1 MTDARLVRYRGHFAS
16 LSVPEITVPQMSRGS
31 EREYDEDRDTESRVL
46 ASGAPDAEQLGEI
59 QESIEDLV
67 EAGDEQQ
74 ALSELQELRVP
85 DKAEVLA
92 DLEPENRRAL
102 LGNLSDD
109 EIADVLEHMDVEE
122 AVEVSG
128 LIDVDRM
135 AGVLES
141 VSSDVAAD
149 VLRGIDWADASQI
162 LVRMEDRSAV
172 GSLLLHE
179 DDDAG
184 GLMSTEFVAMRQS
197 WPTTR
202 AINVLRNSG
211 LDPADMRQLF
221 AVDDDGVLVGV
232 LELPELVFATPGSNV
247 SDVMNSDVVSVEAG
261 TDQEEAARL
270 MQRYEIRSIP
280 VVDRGGHL
288 EGTIAIEDLVDVV
301 ESEATEDMF
310 RMIGVRGDVRS
321 IESVRGSVRNRLP
334 WLMVNLATVLVTG
347 IVLSL
352 FAETL
357 NSLTILVVYLPVVMG
372 QAGIAGTQTLTIIV
386 RSMAI
391 GEVVT
396 GDARRLLIRE
406 ALLAVAQGV
415 VVAAVIALV
424 VLAWRGDAYLAAI
437 VAGALFLNMLVAAL
451 SGVLIPIALRAMKV
465 DPAASSAVFLTT
477 VTDIAGIAVYMG
489 LATAFLA
496 VLDKG

>member
-1 MTDARLVRYRGHFAS
+1 M
-16 LSVPEITVPQMSRGS
+16 PQ
-31 EREYDEDRDTESRVL
+31 RENDQDRDSEPQVL
-46 ASGAPDAEQLGEI
+46 VSGAPGAEQLDEI
-59 QESIEDLV
+59 QESIEELV

-74 ALSELQELRVP
+74 ALSELQELRDP

-92 DLEPENRRAL
+92 DLEPENRRTL
-102 LGNLSDD
+102 LGNLSND
-109 EIADVLEHMDVEE
+109 EIADVLEHMDVNE

-172 GSLLLHE
+172 GSLLLHK

-184 GLMSTEFVAMRQS
+184 GLMSTEFVSMRQS
-197 WPTTR
+197 WSTTR
-202 AINVLRNSG
+202 AISVLRNSR
-211 LDPADMRQLF
+211 LDPQDMRQLF

-247 SDVMNSDVVSVEAG
+247 SDVMNSNVVSVKAG

-270 MQRYEIRSIP
+270 MQRYEVRSIP
-280 VVDRGGHL
+280 VVDRNGRL

-321 IESVRGSVRNRLP
+321 IETVRGSVRNRLP
-334 WLMVNLATVLVTG
+334 WLMVNLATVLATG
-347 IVLSL
+347 FVLSL
-352 FAETL
+352 FAGTL
-357 NSLTILVVYLPVVMG
+357 DSLTILVVYLPVVMG

-396 GDARRLLIRE
+396 GDVRKLLIRE
-406 ALLAVAQGV
+406 ALLAIAQGV
-415 VVAAVIALV
+415 VVAIVIALV
-424 VLAWRGDAYLAAI
+424 VFVWRGDVYLAGI
-437 VAGALFLNMLVAAL
+437 VAGALFLNLFVAAL
-451 SGVLIPIALRAMKV
+451 SGVLIPFTLRALKV

-477 VTDIAGIAVYMG
+477 VTDIVGIAAYMG
-489 LATAFLA
+489 LATVFLS

>member
-1 MTDARLVRYRGHFAS
+1 MPKG
-16 LSVPEITVPQMSRGS
+16 P
-31 EREYDEDRDTESRVL
+31 EREFVKDPDSEPQVL
-46 ASGAPDAEQLGEI
+46 VSGAPDAEQLDEI
-59 QESIEDLV
+59 QESIEGHF

-74 ALSELQELRVP
+74 ALSELQELRDP

-92 DLEPENRRAL
+92 DLGPENRRTL
-102 LGNLSDD
+102 LGNLSND
-109 EIADVLEHMDVEE
+109 EIADVLEHMDVNE

-172 GSLLLHE
+172 GSLLLHK

-184 GLMSTEFVAMRQS
+184 GLMSTEFVSMRQS
-197 WPTTR
+197 WSTTR
-202 AINVLRNSG
+202 AINVLRNSR
-211 LDPADMRQLF
+211 LDPRDMRQLF

-247 SDVMNSDVVSVEAG
+247 SDVMNSNVVSVKAG

-270 MQRYEIRSIP
+270 MQRYEVRSIP
-280 VVDRGGHL
+280 VVDRNGRL

-321 IESVRGSVRNRLP
+321 IETVRGSVRNRLP
-334 WLMVNLATVLVTG
+334 WLMVNLATVLATG
-347 IVLSL
+347 FVLSL
-352 FAETL
+352 FAGTL
-357 NSLTILVVYLPVVMG
+357 DSLTILVVYLPVVMG

-396 GDARRLLIRE
+396 GDVRKLLIRE
-406 ALLAVAQGV
+406 ALLAISQGV
-415 VVAAVIALV
+415 VVAIVIALV
-424 VLAWRGDAYLAAI
+424 VFVWRGDVYLAGI
-437 VAGALFLNMLVAAL
+437 VAGALFLNLFVAAL
-451 SGVLIPIALRAMKV
+451 SGVLIPFTLRALKV

-477 VTDIAGIAVYMG
+477 VTDIVGIAAYMG
-489 LATAFLA
+489 LATVFLS

>member
-1 MTDARLVRYRGHFAS
+1 M
-16 LSVPEITVPQMSRGS
+16 VPYMPKGP
-31 EREYDEDRDTESRVL
+31 EREFVKDPDSEPQVL
-46 ASGAPDAEQLGEI
+46 VSGAPDAEQLDEI
-59 QESIEDLV
+59 QESIEGHF

-74 ALSELQELRVP
+74 ALSELQELRDP

-92 DLEPENRRAL
+92 DLGPENRRTL
-102 LGNLSDD
+102 LGNLSND
-109 EIADVLEHMDVEE
+109 EIADVLEHMDVNE

-172 GSLLLHE
+172 GSLLLHK

-184 GLMSTEFVAMRQS
+184 GLMSTEFVSMRQS
-197 WPTTR
+197 WSTTR
-202 AINVLRNSG
+202 AINVLRNSR
-211 LDPADMRQLF
+211 LDPRDMRQLF

-247 SDVMNSDVVSVEAG
+247 SDVMNSNVVSVKAG

-270 MQRYEIRSIP
+270 MQRYEVRSIP
-280 VVDRGGHL
+280 VVDRNGRL

-321 IESVRGSVRNRLP
+321 IETVRGSVRNRLP
-334 WLMVNLATVLVTG
+334 WLMVNLATVLATG
-347 IVLSL
+347 FVLSL
-352 FAETL
+352 FARTL
-357 NSLTILVVYLPVVMG
+357 DSLTILVVYLPVVMG

-391 GEVVT
+391 GEVVA
-396 GDARRLLIRE
+396 GDVRKLLIRE
-406 ALLAVAQGV
+406 ALLAISQGV
-415 VVAAVIALV
+415 VVAIVIALV
-424 VLAWRGDAYLAAI
+424 VFVWRGDVYLAGI
-437 VAGALFLNMLVAAL
+437 VAGALFLNLFVAAL
-451 SGVLIPIALRAMKV
+451 SGVLIPFTLRALKV

-477 VTDIAGIAVYMG
+477 VTDIVGIAAYMG
-489 LATAFLA
+489 LATVFLS

>member
-1 MTDARLVRYRGHFAS
+1 MNESEKTLDPDTD
-16 LSVPEITVPQMSRGS
+16 PEIPV
-31 EREYDEDRDTESRVL
+31 
-46 ASGAPDAEQLGEI
+46 SGAPDAEQLDEI
-59 QESIEDLV
+59 QESIEELV
-67 EAGDEQQ
+67 EAGDQQ
-74 ALSELQELRVP
+74 RALSELQELRVP

-92 DLEPENRRAL
+92 DLEPENRRTL
-102 LGNLSDD
+102 LGNLSIN
-109 EIADVLEHMDVEE
+109 EIADVLEHMDVGD
-122 AVEVSG
+122 AVEISG
-128 LIDVDRM
+128 LIGVDRM

-172 GSLLLHE
+172 GGLLLHK

-184 GLMSTEFVAMRQS
+184 GLMSTEFVSMRQT

-211 LDPADMRQLF
+211 LGPQDMRQLF
-221 AVDDDGVLVGV
+221 AVDDEGVLVGV
-232 LELPELVFATPGSNV
+232 LDLPELVFATPGSSV
-247 SDVMNSDVVSVEAG
+247 SDVMNSNVVSVEAG

-280 VVDRGGHL
+280 VVDRSGRL

-310 RMIGVRGDVRS
+310 RMIGVRGDARS
-321 IESVRGSVRNRLP
+321 ISSVRGAVRNRLP
-334 WLMVNLATVLVTG
+334 WLMVNLATVLATG

-357 NSLTILVVYLPVVMG
+357 NSLTILVIYLPVVMG

-396 GDARRLLIRE
+396 GDIRRLLIRE

-415 VVAAVIALV
+415 AVAAVIALV
-424 VLAWRGDAYLAAI
+424 VFVWRGDIYLAAI
-437 VAGALFLNMLVAAL
+437 VAGALFLNLFVAAL
-451 SGVLIPIALRAMKV
+451 SGVLIPFTLRALKI

-477 VTDIAGIAVYMG
+477 VTDIVGIAVYMG
-489 LATAFLA
+489 LATVFLS
-496 VLDKG
+496 VLDRG

>member
-1 MTDARLVRYRGHFAS
+1 MPKG
-16 LSVPEITVPQMSRGS
+16 P
-31 EREYDEDRDTESRVL
+31 EREFVKDPDSEPQVL
-46 ASGAPDAEQLGEI
+46 VSGAPDAEQLDEI
-59 QESIEDLV
+59 QESIEGHF

-74 ALSELQELRVP
+74 ALSELQELRDP

-92 DLEPENRRAL
+92 DLGPENRRTL
-102 LGNLSDD
+102 LGNLSND
-109 EIADVLEHMDVEE
+109 EIADVLEHMDVNE

-172 GSLLLHE
+172 GSLLLHK

-184 GLMSTEFVAMRQS
+184 GLMSTEFVSMRQS
-197 WPTTR
+197 WSTTR
-202 AINVLRNSG
+202 AINVLRNSR
-211 LDPADMRQLF
+211 LDPRDMRQLF

-247 SDVMNSDVVSVEAG
+247 SDVMNSNVVSVKAG

-270 MQRYEIRSIP
+270 MQRYEVRSIP
-280 VVDRGGHL
+280 VVDRNGRL

-321 IESVRGSVRNRLP
+321 IETVRGSVRNRLP
-334 WLMVNLATVLVTG
+334 WLMVNLATVLATG
-347 IVLSL
+347 FVLSL
-352 FAETL
+352 FARTL
-357 NSLTILVVYLPVVMG
+357 DSLTILVVYLPVVMG

-391 GEVVT
+391 GDVVT
-396 GDARRLLIRE
+396 GDVRKLLIRE
-406 ALLAVAQGV
+406 ALLAISQGV
-415 VVAAVIALV
+415 VVAIVIALV
-424 VLAWRGDAYLAAI
+424 VFVWRGDVYLAGI
-437 VAGALFLNMLVAAL
+437 VAGALFLNLFVAAL
-451 SGVLIPIALRAMKV
+451 SGVLIPFTLRALKV

-477 VTDIAGIAVYMG
+477 VTDIVGIAAYMG
-489 LATAFLA
+489 LATVFLS

>member
-1 MTDARLVRYRGHFAS
+1 MPKG
-16 LSVPEITVPQMSRGS
+16 P
-31 EREYDEDRDTESRVL
+31 EREFVKDPDSEPQVL
-46 ASGAPDAEQLGEI
+46 VSGAPDAEQLDEI
-59 QESIEDLV
+59 QESIEGHF
-67 EAGDEQQ
+67 EAGDGQQ
-74 ALSELQELRVP
+74 ALSELQELRDP

-92 DLEPENRRAL
+92 DLGPENRRTL
-102 LGNLSDD
+102 LGNLSND
-109 EIADVLEHMDVEE
+109 EIADVLEHMDVNE
-122 AVEVSG
+122 AVKVSG

-172 GSLLLHE
+172 GSLLLHK

-184 GLMSTEFVAMRQS
+184 GLMSTEFVSMRQS
-197 WPTTR
+197 WSTTR
-202 AINVLRNSG
+202 AINVLRNSR
-211 LDPADMRQLF
+211 LDPRDMRQLF

-247 SDVMNSDVVSVEAG
+247 SDVMNSNVVSVKAG

-270 MQRYEIRSIP
+270 MQRYEVRSIP
-280 VVDRGGHL
+280 VVDRNGRL

-321 IESVRGSVRNRLP
+321 IETVRGSVRNRLP
-334 WLMVNLATVLVTG
+334 WLMVNLATVLATG
-347 IVLSL
+347 FVLSL
-352 FAETL
+352 FARTL
-357 NSLTILVVYLPVVMG
+357 DSLTILVVYLPVVMG

-396 GDARRLLIRE
+396 GDVRKLLIRE
-406 ALLAVAQGV
+406 ALLAISQGV
-415 VVAAVIALV
+415 VVAIVIALV
-424 VLAWRGDAYLAAI
+424 VFVWRGDVYLAGI
-437 VAGALFLNMLVAAL
+437 VAGALFLNLFVAAL
-451 SGVLIPIALRAMKV
+451 SGVLIPFTLRALKV

-477 VTDIAGIAVYMG
+477 VTDIVGIAAYMG
-489 LATAFLA
+489 LATVFLS

>member
-1 MTDARLVRYRGHFAS
+1 M
-16 LSVPEITVPQMSRGS
+16 PQ
-31 EREYDEDRDTESRVL
+31 RENDQDRDSEPQVL
-46 ASGAPDAEQLGEI
+46 VSGAPDAEQLDEI
-59 QESIEDLV
+59 QESIEGHF

-74 ALSELQELRVP
+74 ALSELQELRDP

-92 DLEPENRRAL
+92 DLEPENRRTL
-102 LGNLSDD
+102 LGNLSND
-109 EIADVLEHMDVEE
+109 EIADVLEHMDVNE

-172 GSLLLHE
+172 GSLLLHK

-184 GLMSTEFVAMRQS
+184 GLMSTEFVSMRQS
-197 WPTTR
+197 WSTTR
-202 AINVLRNSG
+202 AISVLRNSR
-211 LDPADMRQLF
+211 LDPQDMRQLF

-247 SDVMNSDVVSVEAG
+247 SDVMNSDVVSVKAG

-270 MQRYEIRSIP
+270 MQRYEVRSIP
-280 VVDRGGHL
+280 VVDRNGRL

-321 IESVRGSVRNRLP
+321 IETVRGSVRNRLP
-334 WLMVNLATVLVTG
+334 WLMVNLATVLATG
-347 IVLSL
+347 FVLSL
-352 FAETL
+352 FAGTL
-357 NSLTILVVYLPVVMG
+357 DSLTILVVYLPVVMG

-396 GDARRLLIRE
+396 GDVRKLLIRE
-406 ALLAVAQGV
+406 ALLAIAQGV
-415 VVAAVIALV
+415 VVAIVIALV
-424 VLAWRGDAYLAAI
+424 VFVWRGDVYLAGI
-437 VAGALFLNMLVAAL
+437 VAGALFLNLFVAAL
-451 SGVLIPIALRAMKV
+451 SGVLIPFTLRALKV

-477 VTDIAGIAVYMG
+477 VTDIVGIAAYMG
-489 LATAFLA
+489 LATVFLS

>member
-1 MTDARLVRYRGHFAS
+1 M
-16 LSVPEITVPQMSRGS
+16 PQ
-31 EREYDEDRDTESRVL
+31 RENDRDGDAGPQVL
-46 ASGAPDAEQLGEI
+46 ASGAPGAEQLDEI
-59 QESIEDLV
+59 QETIEELV

-74 ALSELQELRVP
+74 ALSELQELRIP

-92 DLEPENRRAL
+92 DLEPENRRTL
-102 LGNLSDD
+102 LGNLSND
-109 EIADVLEHMDVEE
+109 EIADVLEHMEVDA

-172 GSLLLHE
+172 GSLLLHR

-184 GLMSTEFVAMRQS
+184 GLMSTEFISIRHS
-197 WPTTR
+197 WSTTR
-202 AINVLRNSG
+202 AINVLRNSR
-211 LDPADMRQLF
+211 LDPQDMRQLF
-221 AVDDDGVLVGV
+221 AVDGDGVLVGV
-232 LELPELVFATPGSNV
+232 LDLPELVFAAPGSNV
-247 SDVMNSDVVSVEAG
+247 SDVMNSNVISVEAG

-280 VVDRGGHL
+280 VVDRSGHL

-310 RMIGVRGDVRS
+310 RMIGVRGDARS
-321 IESVRGSVRNRLP
+321 IESVRGSVRHRLP
-334 WLMVNLATVLVTG
+334 WLMVNLATVLATG
-347 IVLSL
+347 VVLSL
-352 FAETL
+352 FTETL
-357 NSLTILVVYLPVVMG
+357 SSLTILAVYLPVVMG

-396 GDARRLLIRE
+396 SDARRILIRE
-406 ALLAVAQGV
+406 ALLAIIQGIL
-415 VVAAVIALV
+415 VAAVIALV
-424 VLAWRGDAYLAAI
+424 VFVWRGDVYLAGI
-437 VAGALFLNMLVAAL
+437 VAGALFLNLLVAAV
-451 SGVLIPIALRAMKV
+451 SGVVIPFALRAMKA

-477 VTDIAGIAVYMG
+477 VTDIVGIAAYMG
-489 LATAFLA
+489 LATLFLS

>member
-1 MTDARLVRYRGHFAS
+1 MPKG
-16 LSVPEITVPQMSRGS
+16 P
-31 EREYDEDRDTESRVL
+31 EREFVKDPDSEPQVL
-46 ASGAPDAEQLGEI
+46 VSGAPDAEQLDEI
-59 QESIEDLV
+59 QESIEGHF

-74 ALSELQELRVP
+74 ALSELQELRDP

-92 DLEPENRRAL
+92 DLGPENRRTL
-102 LGNLSDD
+102 LGNLSND
-109 EIADVLEHMDVEE
+109 EIADVLEHMDVNE

-172 GSLLLHE
+172 GSLLLHK

-184 GLMSTEFVAMRQS
+184 GLMSTEFVSMRQS
-197 WPTTR
+197 WSTTR
-202 AINVLRNSG
+202 AINVLRNSR
-211 LDPADMRQLF
+211 LDPRDMRQLF

-247 SDVMNSDVVSVEAG
+247 SDVMNSNVVSVKAG

-270 MQRYEIRSIP
+270 MQRYEVRSIP
-280 VVDRGGHL
+280 VVDRNGRL

-321 IESVRGSVRNRLP
+321 IETVRGSVRNRLP
-334 WLMVNLATVLVTG
+334 WLMVNLATVLATG
-347 IVLSL
+347 FVLSL
-352 FAETL
+352 FARTL
-357 NSLTILVVYLPVVMG
+357 DSLTILVVYLPVVMG

-396 GDARRLLIRE
+396 GDVRKLLIRE
-406 ALLAVAQGV
+406 ALLAISQGV
-415 VVAAVIALV
+415 VVAIVIALV
-424 VLAWRGDAYLAAI
+424 VFVWRGDVYLAGI
-437 VAGALFLNMLVAAL
+437 VAGALFLNLFVAAL
-451 SGVLIPIALRAMKV
+451 SGVLIPFALRALKV

-477 VTDIAGIAVYMG
+477 VTDIVGIAAYMG
-489 LATAFLA
+489 LATVFLS

>member
-1 MTDARLVRYRGHFAS
+1 MAESEKIQDADAEPPVLV
-16 LSVPEITVPQMSRGS
+16 
-31 EREYDEDRDTESRVL
+31 
-46 ASGAPDAEQLGEI
+46 SGAPGAEQLDEI
-59 QESIEDLV
+59 QESIEELV

-92 DLEPENRRAL
+92 DLEPENRRTL
-102 LGNLSDD
+102 LGNLSND
-109 EIADVLEHMDVEE
+109 EIADVLEHMDVGE

-172 GSLLLHE
+172 GSLLLHK

-184 GLMSTEFVAMRQS
+184 GLMSTEFVSIRQS
-197 WPTTR
+197 WATTR
-202 AINVLRNSG
+202 AISTLRNSG
-211 LDPADMRQLF
+211 LEPQDMRQLF
-221 AVDDDGVLVGV
+221 AVDDEGVLVGV
-232 LELPELVFATPGSNV
+232 LELPDLVFAAPGSNV
-247 SDVMNSDVVSVEAG
+247 SDVMNSNVVSVAAR

-270 MQRYEIRSIP
+270 MQRYEVRSIP
-280 VVDRGGHL
+280 VIDRNGHL

-310 RMIGVRGDVRS
+310 RMIGVRGDARS
-321 IESVRGSVRNRLP
+321 IASVRGAVRNRLP
-334 WLMVNLATVLVTG
+334 WLMVNLATVLATG
-347 IVLSL
+347 LVLSL
-352 FAETL
+352 FAGTL
-357 NSLTILVVYLPVVMG
+357 DSLTILVVYLPVVMG

-396 GDARRLLIRE
+396 GDVRRLLIRE

-424 VLAWRGDAYLAAI
+424 VFAWRGDVYLAGI
-437 VAGALFLNMLVAAL
+437 VAGALFLNLLVAAL
-451 SGVLIPIALRAMKV
+451 SGVLIPFTLRALKV

-477 VTDIAGIAVYMG
+477 VTDIVGIAAYMG
-489 LATAFLA
+489 LATVFLS

>member
-1 MTDARLVRYRGHFAS
+1 
-16 LSVPEITVPQMSRGS
+16 
-31 EREYDEDRDTESRVL
+31 
-46 ASGAPDAEQLGEI
+46 
-59 QESIEDLV
+59 
-67 EAGDEQQ
+67 
-74 ALSELQELRVP
+74 
-85 DKAEVLA
+85 
-92 DLEPENRRAL
+92 
-102 LGNLSDD
+102 
-109 EIADVLEHMDVEE
+109 
-122 AVEVSG
+122 
-128 LIDVDRM
+128 
-135 AGVLES
+135 
-141 VSSDVAAD
+141 
-149 VLRGIDWADASQI
+149 
-162 LVRMEDRSAV
+162 
-172 GSLLLHE
+172 
-179 DDDAG
+179 
-184 GLMSTEFVAMRQS
+184 
-197 WPTTR
+197 
-202 AINVLRNSG
+202 
-211 LDPADMRQLF
+211 
-221 AVDDDGVLVGV
+221 
-232 LELPELVFATPGSNV
+232 
-247 SDVMNSDVVSVEAG
+247 VVSVKAG

-280 VVDRGGHL
+280 VVDRSGHL

-334 WLMVNLATVLVTG
+334 WLMVNLATVLATG

-357 NSLTILVVYLPVVMG
+357 GSLTILVVYLPVVMG

-396 GDARRLLIRE
+396 GDARRLLISE

-424 VLAWRGDAYLAAI
+424 VLVWRGDAYLAAI
-437 VAGALFLNMLVAAL
+437 VAAALFLNMLVAAL
-451 SGVLIPIALRAMKV
+451 SGVLIPITLRAMKI

-496 VLDKG
+496 VLDKS